1 MDLQAITPV
10 VITFN
15 EEPNI
20 GRTLARLTW
29 ARRVVMVDSGSTDAT
44 LELAKRFPNVEV
56 VHRKFDN
63 FAGQCNF
70 ALDSTGIDTE
80 WVLSLDADY
89 VLSDELVTE
98 IAALEPG
105 AGDAGYATAFTYC
118 IDGAP
123 LRGSLY
129 PPVTVLYRRTRA
141 RYRQDGHAHRVVVD
155 GAVHRMQAKIFH
167 DDRKPLSRWL
177 SSQASYAAQEAE
189 KILAAP
195 ARELSWT
202 DRVRLVPG
210 LAPVAATL
218 YAGILRGCVLDG
230 KPGLAYIGQ
239 RAIAESILM
248 LEILQRRSIRKPGQK
263 Q

>member
-15 EEPNI
+15 EAPNI
-20 GRTLARLTW
+20 ARTLEPLRW
-29 ARRVVMVDSGSTDAT
+29 ARRIVMVDSGSTDAT
-44 LELAKRFPNVEV
+44 LEIAKCFPNVEV
-56 VHRKFDN
+56 VYRKFDN

-70 ALDSTGIDTE
+70 ALESTGIDTE

-89 VLSDELVTE
+89 VLDDDVVAE
-98 IAALEPG
+98 IAALEPRDS
-105 AGDAGYATAFTYC
+105 DAGYAAAFTYC

-129 PPVTVLYRRTRA
+129 PPVTVLYRRARA

-155 GAVHRMQAKIFH
+155 GDVHRLRAKIRH
-167 DDRKPLSRWL
+167 DDRKPLGRWL
-177 SSQASYAAQEAE
+177 SSQASYAAQEAT
-189 KILAAP
+189 KLLSMAP
-195 ARELSWT
+195 RELGWT

-210 LAPVAATL
+210 LAPVAATI
-218 YAGILRGCVLDG
+218 YAGLVRGCVLDG

-248 LEILQRRSIRKPGQK
+248 LEILQRRAAQK

>member
-1 MDLQAITPV
+1 MDLAAITPV

-15 EEPNI
+15 EAPNI
-20 GRTLARLTW
+20 ERTLERLRW

-44 LELAKRFPNVEV
+44 LELAKRFANVDV
-56 VHRKFDN
+56 VYRKFDS
-63 FAGQCNF
+63 FAGQCNW

-89 VLSDELVTE
+89 VLSDAFVPEVELLTPPPHV
-98 IAALEPG
+98 
-105 AGDAGYATAFTYC
+105 AGYRAAFTYC
-118 IDGAP
+118 IDGEP

-129 PPVTVLYRRTRA
+129 PPVTVLYRKARA
-141 RYRQDGHAHRVVVD
+141 RYRQDGHAHRVVID
-155 GAVHRMQAKIFH
+155 GEVTTLRAKIMH

-177 SSQASYAAQEAE
+177 SSQASYASQEAT
-189 KILAAP
+189 KILATP
-195 ARELSWT
+195 ARELGWT

-210 LAPVAATL
+210 LAPVAATF
-218 YAGILRGCVLDG
+218 YASVVRGCVLDG

-239 RAIAESILM
+239 RAIAESLLM
-248 LEILQRRSIRKPGQK
+248 LELLSRKNQK